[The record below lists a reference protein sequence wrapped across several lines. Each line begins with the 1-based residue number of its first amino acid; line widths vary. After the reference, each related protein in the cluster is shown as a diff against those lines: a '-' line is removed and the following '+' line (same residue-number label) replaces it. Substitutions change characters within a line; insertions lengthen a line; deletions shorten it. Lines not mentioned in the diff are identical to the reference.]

1 MSSLQRN
8 IITGHNMEL
17 QENIKRIQEMMGVK
31 DSRHNFD
38 FQKLLNDGI
47 IYITQGHDLK
57 TGERIKP
64 VLDPETGEMFDDSTN
79 LITLHN
85 IINPEYGNQD
95 GIPEA
100 MKHQRP
106 DKVEYWQ
113 KTQGEL
119 TNKKYNQ
126 IIKSIKMNG
135 DDVNDYII

>member
-1 MSSLQRN
+1 MSSSQKN

-17 QENIKRIQEMMGVK
+17 HENIKRIQEMMGVK
-31 DSRHNFD
+31 DSRYNFD
-38 FQKLLNDGI
+38 FQKLLNNGV

-64 VLDPETGEMFDDSTN
+64 VLDPETSEMFDDSTN

-85 IINPEYGNQD
+85 IINPKNQD

-106 DKVEYWQ
+106 DKVDYWQ
-113 KTQGEL
+113 RTQEEL
-119 TNKKYNQ
+119 TDNKYNQ

-135 DDVNDYII
+135 DDVNEYII

>member
-1 MSSLQRN
+1 MSSSQRN

-17 QENIKRIQEMMGVK
+17 HENIKRIQEMMGVK
-31 DSRHNFD
+31 DSRYNFD
-38 FQKLLNDGI
+38 FQKLLNNGV

-64 VLDPETGEMFDDSTN
+64 VLDPETSEMFDDSTN

-85 IINPEYGNQD
+85 IINPKNQD

-106 DKVEYWQ
+106 DKVDYWQ
-113 KTQGEL
+113 RTQEEL
-119 TNKKYNQ
+119 TDNKYNQ

-135 DDVNDYII
+135 DDVNEYII

>member
-17 QENIKRIQEMMGVK
+17 HENIKRIQEMMGVK
-31 DSRHNFD
+31 DSRYNFD
-38 FQKLLNDGI
+38 FQKLLNNGV

-64 VLDPETGEMFDDSTN
+64 VLDPETSEMFDDSTN

-85 IINPEYGNQD
+85 IINPKNQD

-106 DKVEYWQ
+106 DKVDYWQ
-113 KTQGEL
+113 RTQEEL
-119 TNKKYNQ
+119 TDNKYNQ

-135 DDVNDYII
+135 DDVNEYII

>member
-1 MSSLQRN
+1 MSFSQRN

-17 QENIKRIQEMMGVK
+17 HENIKRIQEMMGVK
-31 DSRHNFD
+31 DSRYNFD
-38 FQKLLNDGI
+38 FQKLLNNGV

-64 VLDPETGEMFDDSTN
+64 VLDPETSEMFDDSTN

-85 IINPEYGNQD
+85 IINPKNQD

-106 DKVEYWQ
+106 DKVDYWQ
-113 KTQGEL
+113 RTQEEL
-119 TNKKYNQ
+119 TDN
-126 IIKSIKMNG
+126 
-135 DDVNDYII
+135 

>member
-17 QENIKRIQEMMGVK
+17 HENIKRIQEMMGVK
-31 DSRHNFD
+31 DSRYNFD
-38 FQKLLNDGI
+38 FQKLLNNGV

-57 TGERIKP
+57 TGKRIKP
-64 VLDPETGEMFDDSTN
+64 VLDPETSEMFDDSTN

-85 IINPEYGNQD
+85 IINPKNQD

-106 DKVEYWQ
+106 DKVDYWQ
-113 KTQGEL
+113 RTQEEL
-119 TNKKYNQ
+119 TDNKYNQ

-135 DDVNDYII
+135 NDVNEYII

>member
-1 MSSLQRN
+1 
-8 IITGHNMEL
+8 
-17 QENIKRIQEMMGVK
+17 MMGVK
-31 DSRHNFD
+31 DSRYNFD
-38 FQKLLNDGI
+38 FQKLLNNGV

-64 VLDPETGEMFDDSTN
+64 VLDPETSEMFDDSTN

-85 IINPEYGNQD
+85 IINPKNQD

-106 DKVEYWQ
+106 DKVDYWQ
-113 KTQGEL
+113 RTQEEL
-119 TNKKYNQ
+119 TDNKYNQ

-135 DDVNDYII
+135 DDVNEYII

>member
-1 MSSLQRN
+1 
-8 IITGHNMEL
+8 MEL
-17 QENIKRIQEMMGVK
+17 HENIKRIQEMMGVK
-31 DSRHNFD
+31 DSRYNFD
-38 FQKLLNDGI
+38 FQKLLNNGV

-64 VLDPETGEMFDDSTN
+64 VLDPETSEMFDDSTN

-85 IINPEYGNQD
+85 IINPKNQD

-106 DKVEYWQ
+106 DKVDYWQ
-113 KTQGEL
+113 RTQEEL
-119 TNKKYNQ
+119 TDNKYNQ

-135 DDVNDYII
+135 DDVNEYII